1 MAASSS
7 NKNQVTDRSKKV
19 NSIDTQ
25 KIDELTTK
33 VDQLLKNNQGKSS
46 SWKKLH
52 RAIQKAAP
60 ETERQQRISRSEIQ
74 EKIKALF
81 TEALT
86 LSLKVIIDKLDI
98 MDVEPLQLTLVFVNS
113 SASVP
118 YSSIRDLPNGF
129 NYLAH
134 QRLAI
139 IDPDSGDQPLFNED
153 KSIVVTVNGEI
164 YNHEELRKGLK
175 NHKFHTGSD
184 CDVIAHLYEEHG
196 ENFVDMLDGIFSFVL
211 LDTRDNSFM
220 VARDAK
226 KYFGYRLRHRGPDW
240 SGIYQNGFNYLAHQ
254 RLAIIDPDSGDQP
267 LFNEDKS
274 IVVTVNG
281 EIYNHEELRKGL
293 KNHKFHTGSDCDV
306 IAHLYEEHGENFVDM
321 LDGIFSFV
329 LLDTRDNSF
338 MVARDAVGVTSLYIG
353 WGLDGSLWVSS
364 EMKGLHEDCEHF
376 EAFPPGHLYSSKSG
390 GGFKQWYNPPWF
402 NESVPSTPYE
412 PLAIRSAF
420 EDVRKLFF
428 FFFFLAVIK
437 RLMTDV
443 PFGVLLSGGLDSS
456 LVASITARHLAG
468 TKAAKRWGPQLHSF
482 CVGLEGSPDLKAG
495 KEVAEYLGTV
505 HHEFHFTVQD
515 GIDAIEDVIYHVET
529 YDVTTIRASTPM
541 FLMSRKIKSL
551 GVKMVLSG
559 EGSDEIFGGY
569 LYFHKAPNK
578 QEFHQ
583 ETCRKAVIKRLMTDV
598 PFGVLL
604 SGGLDSSLVAS
615 ITARHLAGT
624 KAAKRWGPQLH
635 SFCVGLEG
643 SPDLKAGKEV
653 AEYLGTVHHEFH
665 FTVQDG
671 IDAIEDVIYH
681 VETYDVTT
689 IRASTPMF
697 LMSRKIKSLGV
708 KMVLSGEGSDEI
720 FGGYLYFHKAP
731 NKQEFHQETCRK
743 IKALHKYDCLRANKA
758 TSAFGL
764 EARVPFLDK
773 EFINTAMSLDPESKM
788 IKPEEG
794 RIEKWVLRRA
804 FDDEERPYL
813 PKHILYRQKEQFSD
827 GVGYSWIDGLKAHAA
842 ENVNDKMMS
851 NAAFIFP
858 HNTPLTKEAYYY
870 RMIFERFFPQ
880 NSARLTVPGGATVAC
895 STAKAV
901 EWDASWSNNMDPS
914 GRAAIGV
921 HLSAYDGSK
930 VALPLP
936 TPHKAIDDIPMMMGQ
951 EVVIQT

>member
-1 MAASSS
+1 MCGILALLGCSDDSQA
-7 NKNQVTDRSKKV
+7 KRVRV
-19 NSIDTQ
+19 L
-25 KIDELTTK
+25 EL
-33 VDQLLKNNQGKSS
+33 
-46 SWKKLH
+46 
-52 RAIQKAAP
+52 
-60 ETERQQRISRSEIQ
+60 SR
-74 EKIKALF
+74 
-81 TEALT
+81 
-86 LSLKVIIDKLDI
+86 
-98 MDVEPLQLTLVFVNS
+98 
-113 SASVP
+113 
-118 YSSIRDLPNGF
+118 
-129 NYLAH
+129 
-134 QRLAI
+134 
-139 IDPDSGDQPLFNED
+139 
-153 KSIVVTVNGEI
+153 
-164 YNHEELRKGLK
+164 
-175 NHKFHTGSD
+175 
-184 CDVIAHLYEEHG
+184 
-196 ENFVDMLDGIFSFVL
+196 
-211 LDTRDNSFM
+211 
-220 VARDAK
+220 
-226 KYFGYRLRHRGPDW
+226 RGPDW

-353 WGLDGSLWVSS
+353 WGLDGSLRR
-364 EMKGLHEDCEHF
+364 
-376 EAFPPGHLYSSKSG
+376 
-390 GGFKQWYNPPWF
+390 FKQWYNPPWF

-420 EDVRKLFF
+420 ED
-428 FFFFLAVIK
+428 
-437 RLMTDV
+437 
-443 PFGVLLSGGLDSS
+443 
-456 LVASITARHLAG
+456 
-468 TKAAKRWGPQLHSF
+468 
-482 CVGLEGSPDLKAG
+482 
-495 KEVAEYLGTV
+495 
-505 HHEFHFTVQD
+505 
-515 GIDAIEDVIYHVET
+515 
-529 YDVTTIRASTPM
+529 
-541 FLMSRKIKSL
+541 
-551 GVKMVLSG
+551 
-559 EGSDEIFGGY
+559 
-569 LYFHKAPNK
+569 
-578 QEFHQ
+578 
-583 ETCRKAVIKRLMTDV
+583 AVIKRLMTDV

-880 NSARLTVPGGATVAC
+880 NSARITVPGGATVAC

-936 TPHKAIDDIPMMMGQ
+936 APHKAIDDIPMMMGQ